1 MLHRRQWKKE
11 QQLISKIEIN
21 SIIEKE
27 FFMKKKL
34 LLVLALVAMISTS
47 AVFAQGSDEK
57 KDSADEKV
65 TINVMYWDNVQ
76 KPVIDQAVVNFE
88 AANPNITVESSIVPW
103 AQYWQKLQTSTVAG
117 TAPDVFWMNV
127 PTFPK
132 YANNGLLLN
141 LSDYVAENNVDI
153 TKYPSTLIDLF
164 TKDGNLYAIP
174 ENYDTIAMVYNK
186 ALFDEAG
193 VDYPTADW
201 TWDDLLTAAKKLTK
215 DTDDGKQY
223 GYMASYEN
231 QSGYYNFI
239 ASNGGYIIS
248 DDKKSSGFDTKESK
262 EAMQFLVDMIYK
274 YGVSPDGQT
283 MLEVNSPLDLFTSG
297 RVAMTTCG
305 DWSAPLIRDTLGDKA
320 DFVAI
325 PKSPNTNERKV
336 IIHGLGWTGYAKTK
350 HPEATFKFIQYLTS
364 KEFNKVIGESG
375 IVIPAYEGMADDWV
389 NAIPEYNLQVFIDA
403 VDYSYPYPFSN
414 NTSEWMNYEVS
425 AIKDAFTG
433 TTTSDEAMNKIAAET
448 NKILSQ
454 E

>member
-1 MLHRRQWKKE
+1 
-11 QQLISKIEIN
+11 
-21 SIIEKE
+21 
-27 FFMKKKL
+27 MKKKL

-76 KPVIDQAVVNFE
+76 KPVIDQAIVNFE

-193 VDYPTADW
+193 LDYPTADW
-201 TWDDLLTAAKKLTK
+201 TWDDLLAAAKKLTK

-239 ASNGGYIIS
+239 ASNGVVT
-248 DDKKSSGFDTKESK
+248 SSVMTK
-262 EAMQFLVDMIYK
+262 
-274 YGVSPDGQT
+274 
-283 MLEVNSPLDLFTSG
+283 
-297 RVAMTTCG
+297 
-305 DWSAPLIRDTLGDKA
+305 
-320 DFVAI
+320 
-325 PKSPNTNERKV
+325 
-336 IIHGLGWTGYAKTK
+336 
-350 HPEATFKFIQYLTS
+350 
-364 KEFNKVIGESG
+364 
-375 IVIPAYEGMADDWV
+375 
-389 NAIPEYNLQVFIDA
+389 NLQDLIQKKA
-403 VDYSYPYPFSN
+403 KKQCSS
-414 NTSEWMNYEVS
+414 
-425 AIKDAFTG
+425 
-433 TTTSDEAMNKIAAET
+433 
-448 NKILSQ
+448 
-454 E
+454 